1 MFCITKE
8 KKHLKENIKPHFIRR
23 ILIQMRLSLLSLF
36 SIKNSRSF
44 VPLNFINEA
53 IIRGAASLSLS
64 RQVCG
69 VRPQRRATSHRPAP
83 YRTALR
89 RLRCPTAGCDA
100 LINRWSPALHELQ
113 RFLTFI
119 RLSPLNFIRL
129 KRPHLFMIQTLTTTQ
144 TTL

>member
-53 IIRGAASLSLS
+53 IIRGAAS
-64 RQVCG
+64 QVPLAIG
-69 VRPQRRATSHRPAP
+69 VWCPAAALPPPPRCRPAAVP
-83 YRTALR
+83 PR
-89 RLRCPTAGCDA
+89 RLRH
-100 LINRWSPALHELQ
+100 SPAAS
-113 RFLTFI
+113 R
-119 RLSPLNFIRL
+119 
-129 KRPHLFMIQTLTTTQ
+129 
-144 TTL
+144 